1 MRPKVLAVEVAISQ
15 RKSVQHALEGT
26 MARKAFIASV
36 LSTEQERRNMKIN
49 FYQWL
54 AVRRWEG
61 MEKEEKKHGWRMW
74 GPKLLG
80 KKKGNQGRAKG
91 SRQ

>member
-1 MRPKVLAVEVAISQ
+1 
-15 RKSVQHALEGT
+15 
-26 MARKAFIASV
+26 
-36 LSTEQERRNMKIN
+36 MKIN

-74 GPKLLG
+74 GPKVLG